1 MKMSMKRKV
10 PDELKT
16 LFPENDIETAFLK
29 ITSEDR

>member
-16 LFPENDIETAFLK
+16 LKRRGETLR
-29 ITSEDR
+29 E